1 MSYKEASILKSKTY
15 EIEITGDKSPTL
27 RPDQKESMH
36 HMAGA
41 ASESVYL
48 YYEAL
53 ARYFSLSLNNPN
65 RVTVLSFGF
74 GLGYNEVLTV
84 IYFLKHK
91 LDISQ
96 LVLVSYEKDLF
107 LYELFNSWLEASSAI
122 DDSVFDGVWSGIK
135 KALRLSEHEMPLAI
149 LKETLKQLLAS
160 KDWSQLGPVANVD
173 DFNSFFDVVFY
184 DAFSA
189 KTNEFLWSE
198 LFLNDFFK
206 TKLNSKLVFSTYAC
220 TAVLKRVA
228 AVNHCEFDKRDGFMG
243 KRNSS
248 LIYRIDKPAIGN

>member
-1 MSYKEASILKSKTY
+1 MSYKEESILKSKTY
-15 EIEITGDKSPTL
+15 EIEITGDQSPTL

-53 ARYFSLSLNNPN
+53 SRYFSLDLDNQSQV
-65 RVTVLSFGF
+65 RVLSFGF
-74 GLGYNEVLTV
+74 GLGYNELLTV

-91 LDISQ
+91 LDLSR

-107 LYELFNSWLEASSAI
+107 LYDLFNSWLGTDSVNG
-122 DDSVFDGVWSGIK
+122 DSVFDGVWSGIQRT
-135 KALRLSEHEMPLAI
+135 LTLSVHELPLVKV
-149 LKETLKQLLAS
+149 KETLNVLQAR
-160 KDWSQLGPVANVD
+160 KDWSQLGPVASVD
-173 DFNSFFDVVFY
+173 DFRSSFDVVFY

-189 KTNEFLWSE
+189 KTNEFLWSD
-198 LFLNDFFK
+198 LFLNDLFK

-228 AVNHCEFDKRDGFMG
+228 AVNNCEFDKRDGFMG

-248 LIYRIDKPAIGN
+248 LIFRTVRRAIEN